1 MSRFLFLVSIIF
13 FIASCSS
20 IYQSRDLRPYGTKQS
35 RKYEQKAEYKKP
47 TKSEKAKPSKPRKK
61 KPSKQENVINA
72 SFTDVW
78 FATLEGIKWIKWS
91 PAFID
96 EKSGEIILKE
106 AYVYKKSGKI
116 LRTFKW
122 PTDDTQRLQSIDD
135 YLQTIAYY
143 KDSSKIYRPVF
154 SQESMKIKIIRI
166 KNTKTKIDIDY
177 KIRPYLD
184 SAKFAEEIKS
194 NNYIETVLLQKI
206 KENLKD
212 SFIDTT

>member
-1 MSRFLFLVSIIF
+1 MTKFLFLISIIF
-13 FIASCSS
+13 LITSCRS
-20 IYQSRDLRPYGTKQS
+20 IYQSRDIKPYGTEQPK
-35 RKYEQKAEYKKP
+35 RFEQKAERKKP
-47 TKSEKAKPSKPRKK
+47 ATIEKAKPSRAREK
-61 KPSKQENVINA
+61 KPSEQENVISA

-116 LRTFKW
+116 LRTFRW
-122 PTDDTQRLQSIDD
+122 PTIDTEGLPSIDD
-135 YLQTIAYY
+135 YLQTIGYY
-143 KDSSKIYRPVF
+143 EDSNKIYRPVF
-154 SQESMKIKIIRI
+154 SQESMRIKVIRI
-166 KNTKTKIDIDY
+166 KNTKTQIDIDY

-184 SAKFAEEIKS
+184 SARFADELKS
-194 NNYIETVLLQKI
+194 NNYIETILLQKI

-212 SFIDTT
+212 SLIDTN